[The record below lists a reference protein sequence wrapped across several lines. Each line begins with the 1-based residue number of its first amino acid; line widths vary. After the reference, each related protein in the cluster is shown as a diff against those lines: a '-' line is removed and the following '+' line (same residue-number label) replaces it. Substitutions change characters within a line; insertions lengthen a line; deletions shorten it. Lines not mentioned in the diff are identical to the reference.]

1 MLYRI
6 GTVSLALAALLL
18 LFTACDS
25 VIDDP
30 PAIEDVQLAVNTLA
44 PEDSTDQIDANNFEQ
59 GTHGFLTDRTFDVIQ
74 DEAAFAE
81 LWEDLFSHRDE
92 VPERPEINFDET
104 HVVFAS
110 LGQRPTGGYA
120 VAITEARYM
129 PDQDEIMVEVT
140 ERVPSEDCAAIQILT
155 FPYTVATVD
164 AVEGASYAF
173 DVADPQP
180 QDC

>member
-6 GTVSLALAALLL
+6 GTLSLALAAALL

-30 PAIEDVQLAVNTLA
+30 PAIENVQLAVNTLA
-44 PEDSTDQIDANNFEQ
+44 PEDAADEINAENFEE
-59 GTHGFLTDRTFDVIQ
+59 GTHSFLMERSFDVIQ

-81 LWEDLFSHRDE
+81 LWEDLFSYRDE
-92 VPERPEINFDET
+92 APERPEIDFDET
-104 HVVFAS
+104 YVVFAS

-120 VAITEARYM
+120 VAVTEARYM
-129 PDQDEIMVEVT
+129 PDQNEVMVEVT
-140 ERVPSEDCAAIQILT
+140 ERVPSETCAAIQVLT
-155 FPYTVATVD
+155 YPYTVATVD
-164 AVEGASYAF
+164 AVPDASYDF

>member
-6 GTVSLALAALLL
+6 GTLSLALAAVLL

-30 PAIEDVQLAVNTLA
+30 PAIDDLQLAVNTLA
-44 PEDSTDQIDANNFEQ
+44 PEDSSDQIDADNFEQ
-59 GTHGFLTDRTFDVIQ
+59 GTHGFLTDRSFNVIQ
-74 DEAAFAE
+74 DETAFAE
-81 LWEDLFSHRDE
+81 LWANLFSHRDE

-155 FPYTVATVD
+155 FPYTVATVEV
-164 AVEGASYAF
+164 VEGASYEF